1 MNAETISS
9 LFRLFQKAAAQADWK
24 SALEALTME
33 LRPFIVFDNL
43 AVYLVDPRTNGL
55 EIVYARALGRG
66 KNAEADAAWGD
77 RIAAEVLAKDAL
89 VIETP
94 PLKFKPHTDRLEMS
108 HLLGLPLH
116 EGTRLGGAI
125 VFVRFGGPEFSEE
138 HLHVAALTSTWM
150 SCLFERRAWQET
162 YHQLDEVQ
170 RRIRL
175 QDDFLATI
183 SHELRTPLGF
193 IKGYS
198 TTLLRQDTSWDTN
211 TQREFLTI
219 IEEEAD
225 RLTQLIEDLLESA
238 RLQSNTLQFK
248 FQPMRMDA
256 LIRDVV
262 LRIKQRHPGLSV
274 TLDFGPIQ
282 PIPGDNIHLARV
294 FENLFSNAIKYAPN
308 SPLEVSASQDGDT
321 LHVRFIDH
329 GPGIPPE
336 HQSMIFERFYR
347 VPGEHMVS
355 TGTGLGLYICHQIIM
370 AHHGKIWVESTPG
383 RGTTFHIQLP
393 LDASVYSAT

>member
-1 MNAETISS
+1 MNAATLNS
-9 LFRLFQKAAAQADWK
+9 LFHLFQKAATQADWK
-24 SALEALTME
+24 SSLEALATE
-33 LRPFIVFDNL
+33 LRPFIVFDNI
-43 AVYLVDPRTNGL
+43 AIYLTDLKTSTL
-55 EIVYARALGRG
+55 EVVYARALGRG
-66 KNAEADAAWGD
+66 KSAEADAAWGD
-77 RIAAEVLAKDAL
+77 RIAAEVIAHGQIA
-89 VIETP
+89 VQIP
-94 PLKFKPHTDRLEMS
+94 PHKFKPHTDRLELS

-116 EGTRLGGAI
+116 EGARPSGAV
-125 VFVRFGGPEFSEE
+125 VFVRFGGPEFAEE
-138 HLHVAALTSTWM
+138 HLQVAALAAVWI

-162 YHQLDEVQ
+162 YQQLYEVQ

-198 TTLLRQDTSWDTN
+198 TTLLRQDTSWDAS
-211 TQREFLTI
+211 TQREFLII

-262 LRIKQRHPGLSV
+262 LRIKQRYPGLSV
-274 TLDFGPIQ
+274 NLDFGAIPL
-282 PIPGDNIHLARV
+282 IPGDNIHLTRV
-294 FENLFSNAIKYAPN
+294 FENLFSNAIKYAPG
-308 SPLEVSASQDGDT
+308 SPLEVGLAQTGRN
-321 LHVRFIDH
+321 LHVRFTDH
-329 GPGIPPE
+329 GPGIPIE
-336 HQSMIFERFYR
+336 HQAMIFERFYR
-347 VPGEHMVS
+347 VPGEHTLN

-370 AHHGKIWVESTPG
+370 VHHGKIWVESAPG
-383 RGTTFHIQLP
+383 QGTTFHIELP
-393 LDASVYSAT
+393 LDASAHPET

>member
-1 MNAETISS
+1 MNAEALNS
-9 LFRLFQKAAAQADWK
+9 LFTLFQKAAAQADWK

-43 AVYLVDPRTNGL
+43 AVYLTDPKTNAL
-55 EIVYARALGRG
+55 EVVYARALGRG

-77 RIAAEVLAKDAL
+77 RIAAEVLTHGHIILQA
-89 VIETP
+89 P
-94 PLKFKPHTDRLEMS
+94 PHKYKPHTDRLDLS
-108 HLLGLPLH
+108 HLLGMPLF
-116 EGTRLGGAI
+116 ESAQLSGAA
-125 VFVRFGGPEFSEE
+125 VFVRFGGPEFSNE
-138 HLHVAALTSTWM
+138 HLQVAALTSTWM
-150 SCLFERRAWQET
+150 SCLFERRAWQDT

-198 TTLLRQDTSWDTN
+198 TTLLRQDTSWDVN

-274 TLDFGPIQ
+274 TLDFGAVP
-282 PIPGDNIHLARV
+282 PIPGDNIHLTRV
-294 FENLFSNAIKYAPN
+294 FENLFSNAIKYAPG
-308 SPLEVSASQDGDT
+308 SPLEVSLRQDGDT
-321 LHVRFIDH
+321 LRVRFADQ

-336 HQSMIFERFYR
+336 HQAMIFERFYR
-347 VPGEHMVS
+347 VPGEHIVS

-370 AHHGKIWVESTPG
+370 AHHGKIWVESALG

-393 LDASVYSAT
+393 LEAGANSGT

>member
-1 MNAETISS
+1 MNATTLSS
-9 LFRLFQKAAAQADWK
+9 LFRLFQKAGAQADWK
-24 SALEALTME
+24 SALDTLTME
-33 LRPFIVFDNL
+33 LRPFILFDNL
-43 AVYLVDPRTNGL
+43 AVYLVDSKTNGF
-55 EIVYARALGRG
+55 EVAYARALGRG
-66 KNAEADAAWGD
+66 KKAEADAAWGD
-77 RIAAEVLAKDAL
+77 RIAAEVLAKGTL
-89 VIETP
+89 VIEMPSYT
-94 PLKFKPHTDRLEMS
+94 FKPNTDRLELS
-108 HLLGLPLH
+108 HLLALPLY
-116 EGTRLGGAI
+116 EGTQLSGVI

-138 HLHVAALTSTWM
+138 HLHVAALASTWI
-150 SCLFERRAWQET
+150 SCLLERRAWQET
-162 YHQLDEVQ
+162 YRQLDEVQ

-198 TTLLRQDTSWDTN
+198 TTLLRQDTSWDIN

-248 FQPMRMDA
+248 FQPMRIDA

-262 LRIKQRHPGLSV
+262 LRVKQRHPTLSV
-274 TLDFGPIQ
+274 TLDLGPVP
-282 PIPGDNIHLARV
+282 PIAGDNIHLMRV
-294 FENLFSNAIKYAPN
+294 FENLFSNALKYAPN
-308 SPLEVSASQDGDT
+308 SPLEISVVQEGET
-321 LHVRFIDH
+321 LHVRFTDH
-329 GPGIPPE
+329 GPGIAPE

-347 VPGEHMVS
+347 VPGEHVVS
-355 TGTGLGLYICHQIIM
+355 TGTGLGLYICHQIIV
-370 AHHGKIWVESTPG
+370 AHHGKIWVESVPG

-393 LDASVYSAT
+393 LNSSAHSGT

>member
-1 MNAETISS
+1 MNAAILSS

-33 LRPFIVFDNL
+33 LRPFIVFDNI
-43 AVYLVDPRTNGL
+43 AVYLTDPKTRVL
-55 EIVYARALGRG
+55 EVAYARALGRG
-66 KNAEADAAWGD
+66 KHAEADAAWGD
-77 RIAAEVLAKDAL
+77 RIAAEVLSKGE
-89 VIETP
+89 VVVEIP
-94 PLKFKPHTDRLEMS
+94 PHKFIPQTDRLELS
-108 HLLGLPLH
+108 HLLGLPLY
-116 EGTRLGGAI
+116 EGTRVSGAI
-125 VFVRFGGPEFSEE
+125 IFVRFGGPEFSDE
-138 HLHVAALTSTWM
+138 HLQVAALAATWM
-150 SCLFERRAWQET
+150 SCLFERRAWQDT
-162 YHQLDEVQ
+162 YRQLDEVQ

-198 TTLLRQDTSWDTN
+198 TTLLRQDTSWDAT
-211 TQREFLTI
+211 TQREFLVI

-225 RLTQLIEDLLESA
+225 RLAQLIEDLLESA

-262 LRIKQRHPGLSV
+262 LRLKQRHPGLSV
-274 TLDFGPIQ
+274 TLDFGSVPL
-282 PIPGDNIHLARV
+282 IPGDNIHLTRV

-308 SPLEVSASQDGDT
+308 SPLEVGLAQDGDT

-336 HQSMIFERFYR
+336 HQAMIFERFYR
-347 VPGEHMVS
+347 VPDQHMVS
-355 TGTGLGLYICHQIIM
+355 TGTGLGLYICSQIIM
-370 AHHGKIWVESTPG
+370 AHHGKIWVESAPG
-383 RGTTFHIQLP
+383 RGTTFHFTLP
-393 LDASVYSAT
+393 LEMSAHSGT